1 MPFYRMVHRTIPSF
15 ATPMWP
21 PERPFNIQRT
31 SSINSP
37 VATRSQEEASGK
49 IDKKV
54 MDDADNSNLWTNFS
68 GIRQRSD
75 KSLFEFSNV
84 ILWNVYNPEG
94 VRVGQSAVFD
104 KDKIEEVEKL

>member
-1 MPFYRMVHRTIPSF
+1 
-15 ATPMWP
+15 
-21 PERPFNIQRT
+21 
-31 SSINSP
+31 
-37 VATRSQEEASGK
+37 
-49 IDKKV
+49 